1 MGIGYFVTVGLFCL
15 ILDLSNHT
23 ITSTLQKLFSHKN
36 FLGLKVLSTE
46 KRISK
51 MITIILHKQKNL
63 HVDDANFNQCVERSR
78 SALKRL
84 IKIFIKK
91 RREISVNSNRNF
103 LTDPLCPISE
113 KRMKILQALQF
124 SVLSLVF

>member
-1 MGIGYFVTVGLFCL
+1 MGIGYFV
-15 ILDLSNHT
+15 
-23 ITSTLQKLFSHKN
+23 TSTLQKLFSHKI
-36 FLGLKVLSTE
+36 FLGMKVLSTE

-84 IKIFIKK
+84 IKIFIKNDAK
-91 RREISVNSNRNF
+91 FQSIQIEIFSLIRYVRFPKKGCKYYKHYNF
-103 LTDPLCPISE
+103 S
-113 KRMKILQALQF
+113 AFF
-124 SVLSLVF
+124 SVLKFPSRFF